1 MDQSK
6 VTVRYAK
13 ALFTLAKEKQLLD
26 EVKKDMEM
34 IELLIKE
41 STDLLLLLESP
52 VVKTSQK
59 VKLLK
64 MIFEGK
70 VNKLTVD
77 FLAMVA
83 ENKREIFMPGI
94 CRNFAALYRKDQGI
108 KSAVITTAIPLQKQL
123 VTQIQQQLES
133 DFKTKVELSQRVN
146 TDLIGGFVLRVD
158 DRQLDAS
165 MASGLRK
172 VKEEFL
178 QTEINK

>member
-41 STDLLLLLESP
+41 SSDLLLLLESP

-77 FLAMVA
+77 FLVMVA
-83 ENKREIFMPGI
+83 ENKREIFTHGI
-94 CRNFAALYRKDQGI
+94 CRNFAALYRKDQGV
-108 KSAVITTAIPLQKQL
+108 KSAVITTAIPLQKEL
-123 VTQIQQQLES
+123 VTQIQRQLES
-133 DFKTKVELSQRVN
+133 DFKTKVELSQGVN
-146 TDLIGGFVLRVD
+146 TELIGGFVLRVD

-165 MASGLRK
+165 IASKLRK

-178 QTEINK
+178 QTENNK